1 MFSKIGHSRDATCPL
16 PLGFASSARDQMASW
31 SHCGPTGAMLGW
43 YVDGQF
49 FAIFFQ
55 KLRRKSTRHSLS
67 TFGPAATDH
76 YYWDEALGVI
86 GYDQPA
92 TNATS

>member
-1 MFSKIGHSRDATCPL
+1 MV
-16 PLGFASSARDQMASW
+16 
-31 SHCGPTGAMLGW
+31 CGWPVA
-43 YVDGQF
+43 
-49 FAIFFQ
+49 AILSQ